1 MKQINCNDKLDED
14 EISGTVVD
22 NAGTAVGVSAN
33 EANDT
38 QINTSALIDAVV
50 ESYENTASFK
60 KTAAELKIS
69 TAKVRKALLTAGVW
83 TNETAESIAKERE
96 AHHDWSDQQIAD
108 ELYISLNAV
117 QMYTPYKLGPYT
129 GDSASAERNAR
140 YREKN
145 RAGAD
150 RVDMSRKELAGI
162 MEQKVEKES
171 LPYAATTHPYPINTQ
186 PNASNQKSD
195 EAADID
201 VVDPF
206 DLPLEAFAQID
217 TNTSGASGR
226 TEKLGRHDDPGS
238 PWEPGYF
245 EKLAAKE
252 LAAGLPFSRYRHN
265 NDPDAMPHVDDQ
277 FYLNYRL
284 VEHASYQGRHISDP
298 DVFKLRLEVD
308 TEGMST
314 DELEILHQ
322 EYGVRSGWTRELLVP
337 AHIPLHYFHYV
348 IQRAFGFEN
357 KADHLFQLPESVFEN
372 LIREGGMGEGGTL
385 RTYARLC
392 GVLFRFPFENTAELY
407 WDDDYDGKK
416 SIRTWLKD
424 KYNDTWNTDAGT
436 GYSYA
441 DNQYRIW
448 KWLGDR
454 VIDFH
459 KLDPALDSH
468 TSEEM
473 LDRLAELGAPEE
485 YSLGKMNG
493 AGLCDVEGCQFP
505 FNNVLESLS
514 LAQLMLLQSEE
525 ITAWDFEDNLEVA
538 ESELLDEMLTL
549 EKAQQ
554 ALKDA
559 DDVYRVMQA
568 RMRAGRWEEDTILT
582 KRWREHADKAANL
595 FMLCRGGA
603 DVPYSFTNELIYLY
617 DFGCKK
623 GAFGCAGEDCGDEH
637 SDYSY
642 DCGDSVFDNASGD
655 VLPKWKIRIKLEDAF
670 YDYSEYYSRNIQPRD
685 ANGVDFYKDPEHG
698 TEMAERLIK
707 MCHWKEK
714 LEILDDADR
723 EIRPSNESDMMLEL
737 KPEQIMLPEERA
749 EIEEYKA
756 EQEEIQQRRAEWWG
770 EEIKPHTVVID
781 DKLYAALKTVMTE
794 WVPVCI
800 GKEGAD
806 PGEGYPDVKIRN
818 SSIEKQV

>member
-1 MKQINCNDKLDED
+1 MKQTNCNDKHEREASDY
-14 EISGTVVD
+14 
-22 NAGTAVGVSAN
+22 GVSDVGTQVT
-33 EANDT
+33 DT
-38 QINTSALIDAVV
+38 QITTSALIDAVV

-60 KTAAELKIS
+60 KTAADLKIS

-83 TNETAESIAKERE
+83 TNETAESIAKARE
-96 AHHDWSDQQIAD
+96 AHPDWSDQQIAD
-108 ELYISLNAV
+108 ELHISLNAV
-117 QMYTPYKLGPYT
+117 QMYTPYKLGPYA
-129 GDSASAERNAR
+129 GDGASAERNAR

-145 RAGAD
+145 RAAAD
-150 RVDMSRKELAGI
+150 SVDMNRRELAGI
-162 MEQKVEKES
+162 MEQKAEKEVS
-171 LPYAATTHPYPINTQ
+171 EYPIVVSLFSS
-186 PNASNQKSD
+186 SNRESD
-195 EAADID
+195 E
-201 VVDPF
+201 VCVDASD
-206 DLPLEAFAQID
+206 DL
-217 TNTSGASGR
+217 
-226 TEKLGRHDDPGS
+226 DDPGS
-238 PWEPGYF
+238 PWDPGYF

-265 NDPDAMPHVDDQ
+265 NDPDAKPHVDDQ
-277 FYLNYRL
+277 FYLDYRL

-298 DVFKLRLEVD
+298 NVFKLRLEVD

-314 DELEILHQ
+314 DELELLHR

-357 KADHLFQLPESVFEN
+357 KADHLFQLPESVFER
-372 LIREGGMGEGGTL
+372 LVQEGGMGEGGTL

-459 KLDPALDSH
+459 KLDPALHSH

-473 LDRLAELGAPEE
+473 YEKLAELGAPEE
-485 YSLGKMNG
+485 YSLGEMNG
-493 AGLCDVEGCQFP
+493 AGLCDVEGWQFP
-505 FNNVLESLS
+505 FNNVVESLS
-514 LAQLMLLQSEE
+514 LVQLMTLQSEG
-525 ITAWDFEDNLEVA
+525 ITAWDFEDNLETA
-538 ESELLDEMLTL
+538 ETELLDDMLTL

-554 ALKDA
+554 ALKEA

-582 KRWREHADKAANL
+582 KRWREHADRAANL

-603 DVPYSFTNELIYLY
+603 DVPYPFTNELIYLY
-617 DFGCKK
+617 DFGRKK

-637 SDYSY
+637 SDSGHG
-642 DCGDSVFDNASGD
+642 CGDSVVDYASGD
-655 VLPKWKIRIKLEDAF
+655 VTPKWRIRIKLEDAF
-670 YDYSEYYSRNIQPRD
+670 YDYSEYYSRNVQPRD

-698 TEMAERLIK
+698 DEMAERLWK

-714 LEILDDADR
+714 LEILDSKDN
-723 EIRPSNESDMMLEL
+723 EVKPSNETDMMLPL
-737 KPEQIMLPEERA
+737 RPEQIMLPEERA
-749 EIEEYKA
+749 EIDEYKA
-756 EQEEIQQRRAEWWG
+756 EQEELRQDRAAWWG
-770 EEIKPHTVVID
+770 EVIEEPTVVVD
-781 DKLYAALKTVMTE
+781 DKLYAALKTVMTD

-818 SSIEKQV
+818 SSIEKLV